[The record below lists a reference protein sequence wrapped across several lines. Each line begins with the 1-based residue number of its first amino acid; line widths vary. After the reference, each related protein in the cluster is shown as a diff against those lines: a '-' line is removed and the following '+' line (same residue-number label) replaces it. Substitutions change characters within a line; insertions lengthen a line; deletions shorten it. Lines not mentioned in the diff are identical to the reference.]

1 MAATHRG
8 IRVLPSQIS
17 AVMVVDTDALVGG
30 CTVDYPA
37 GGELAASRMGKGER
51 PEMIKPPEEARA
63 VNVVGAVDRSD
74 IRAELARRRKRLG
87 GS

>member
-1 MAATHRG
+1 MH
-8 IRVLPSQIS
+8 S
-17 AVMVVDTDALVGG
+17 
-30 CTVDYPA
+30 
-37 GGELAASRMGKGER
+37 LAAAQLITQQGANWQRAGGKGER